1 MGYVLWDRRSSIYNS
16 PCVGACVHGRQA
28 RPGRSTRAG
37 GRAMI
42 KALGVVRHREAAR
55 GPCCRVGVAHARA
68 SSSSMDRSP
77 WCGRCDAMIARTMH
91 ACILYCARQQLA
103 QVRGADPNSNAR
115 SRTSWWPGRG
125 RGQVTRSRARPRT
138 GRSRKRRAWHHRR
151 TSTWDGD
158 WFGRSRPCANHLL
171 PVACVAVPGSC
182 TYVFRPAGRPVLH
195 AEATTA
201 RHDRAAD
208 WQPQNGRSVVRASGP
223 GRHCLLYVADAGT
236 TS

>member
-1 MGYVLWDRRSSIYNS
+1 MWSSLMEAPSVDEQTTPLVFRIAPVHMQPFTRNCLAIQAFIGRACAHSSVDRAGLVGYVLWDRRSSIYNS

-125 RGQVTRSRARPRT
+125 RG
-138 GRSRKRRAWHHRR
+138 
-151 TSTWDGD
+151 
-158 WFGRSRPCANHLL
+158 
-171 PVACVAVPGSC
+171 
-182 TYVFRPAGRPVLH
+182 
-195 AEATTA
+195 
-201 RHDRAAD
+201 
-208 WQPQNGRSVVRASGP
+208 
-223 GRHCLLYVADAGT
+223 
-236 TS
+236 